1 MLVVVSHMLN
11 RLPWFVRLVRQ
22 ESGQSLIEY
31 GMLAA
36 LVALIAIG
44 AVSAVGGE
52 INVSLW
58 EPMAASF

>member
-1 MLVVVSHMLN
+1 MLVVVSHMFN
-11 RLPWFVRLVRQ
+11 RLPWFVRPVRQ

-52 INVSLW
+52 INANLW

>member
-1 MLVVVSHMLN
+1 MLVVVLHMLN

>member
-1 MLVVVSHMLN
+1 MLVVVLHMLN

-52 INVSLW
+52 INASLW